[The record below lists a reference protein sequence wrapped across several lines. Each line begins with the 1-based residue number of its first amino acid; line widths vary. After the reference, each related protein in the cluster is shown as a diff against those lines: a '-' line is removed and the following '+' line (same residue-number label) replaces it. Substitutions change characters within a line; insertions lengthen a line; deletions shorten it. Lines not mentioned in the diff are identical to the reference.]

1 MLLAVIE
8 TDDVKRND
16 CRPLIRHTRNVSDD
30 CLIARTD
37 KTGCAGAAPGQA
49 SGK

>member
-1 MLLAVIE
+1 MLLAIIE